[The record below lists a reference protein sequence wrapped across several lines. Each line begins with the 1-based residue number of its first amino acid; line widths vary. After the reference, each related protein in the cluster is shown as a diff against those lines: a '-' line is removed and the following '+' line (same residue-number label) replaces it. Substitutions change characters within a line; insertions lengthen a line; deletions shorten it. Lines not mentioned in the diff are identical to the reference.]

1 MFAQRGVDDRQA
13 AFLSGAAERLAR
25 LRGEMEDDAEALVD
39 ASSAVAVPALLEAAP
54 RDETDESRVWV
65 ADEEGVEATEGGL
78 EPTVAVVAEAL
89 VADAVEEEAGA
100 VSRHASGQ
108 NASRTLL

>member
-65 ADEEGVEATEGGL
+65 ADEEGVEAT
-78 EPTVAVVAEAL
+78 
-89 VADAVEEEAGA
+89 
-100 VSRHASGQ
+100 
-108 NASRTLL
+108 